1 MSSAKNKSK
10 IYPKGFYKDVEN
22 KSRIFLTKQNNRG
35 VESEPLISVVFLIAY
50 LFILKRMTKTV
61 LNAKHITS
69 LSRWCRRDGTEIIQT
84 LTYKAV
90 EPVIVFQFNLCKS
103 SQIITG
109 TGIKDLKLQ
118 GG

>member
-50 LFILKRMTKTV
+50 LFILKRAKSPTNDKNCTKCKTYYF
-61 LNAKHITS
+61 
-69 LSRWCRRDGTEIIQT
+69 TEQM
-84 LTYKAV
+84 V
-90 EPVIVFQFNLCKS
+90 
-103 SQIITG
+103 
-109 TGIKDLKLQ
+109 
-118 GG
+118 